1 MERKALRQGL
11 WIIALGAFFL
21 ILTFVLYDL
30 SYIKSDRLILY
41 YIPSAILVV
50 LGVVAV
56 FVSRRAP
63 QGNSVKKQ

>member
-1 MERKALRQGL
+1 VERKALRQGL